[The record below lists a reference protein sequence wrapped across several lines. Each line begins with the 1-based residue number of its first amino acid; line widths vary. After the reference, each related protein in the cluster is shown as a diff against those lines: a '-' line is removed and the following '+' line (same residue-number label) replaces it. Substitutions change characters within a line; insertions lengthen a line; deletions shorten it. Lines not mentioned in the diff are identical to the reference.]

1 MIEREIST
9 PGVSYQYRRY
19 TVLQNY
25 KSLFRKKKRM
35 NNTATKR
42 PASKTLTH
50 YYNAQDMQSRNTET
64 KQEISACNHA
74 SICRIY
80 VKPSHLS
87 THLHIDMWSY
97 LLDMLGAQEH
107 GRLRTTSRKI
117 RHSVTRAR
125 ESYLELV
132 VCEPPIQTGFQKC
145 SKKLAPPPTKGMC
158 FSY

>member
-1 MIEREIST
+1 
-9 PGVSYQYRRY
+9 
-19 TVLQNY
+19 
-25 KSLFRKKKRM
+25 M

-50 YYNAQDMQSRNTET
+50 YCNAQDMQSRNTET

-74 SICRIY
+74 SICRTY
-80 VKPSHLS
+80 VKPSHIS